1 MPDEKGRMQSFVAHP
16 LAEKKKKKTLVKVT
30 KAPTPAPASP
40 STYSLSALDSSAH
53 ISESVSSS
61 SRLDPSD
68 LGTCPSEP
76 ELEPIAFRVIHES
89 KEEEEDKSNDLRV
102 GFKERHYKRLYEA
115 IDMVPPPTK
124 KACPEKA
131 REEPGREVPSTP
143 VARRMLWGL
152 AACLLLRNRL
162 PRPQE
167 GGPLVAPLLLR
178 TSRTKKTLLHLLSF
192 LAGMK

>member
-1 MPDEKGRMQSFVAHP
+1 MPDEKSRVQSFVAHP
-16 LAEKKKKKTLVKVT
+16 LAEKKKRKTLVKVT
-30 KAPTPAPASP
+30 KAPTLAPASP
-40 STYSLSALDSSAH
+40 STSSLSALDSSAH

-68 LGTCPSEP
+68 LGTCSSKP
-76 ELEPIAFRVIHES
+76 ELKPIAFRVIHES
-89 KEEEEDKSNDLRV
+89 EEEEEDKSNDLRV

-131 REEPGREVPSTP
+131 REEPWREVSSTP

-152 AACLLLRNRL
+152 AACLLLRKRL
-162 PRPQE
+162 ARPQ
-167 GGPLVAPLLLR
+167 GGPLAAPLLLR
-178 TSRTKKTLLHLLSF
+178 KSRTKKTLLHPLSL